1 MKARPLA
8 KREAAIGIGVCALI
22 AILQIDQT
30 LSAQQA
36 AGPQLVIES
45 AAPDASGQT
54 LTIRGSG
61 FGSRPLVTL
70 ELLPV
75 TVQFAVDSQ
84 IVAAVP
90 VSVMPAGKY
99 VLTISRG
106 SSPAENASIQITLG
120 NTPPQAA
127 SATAAPTAQQPTLTL
142 AALEAAARV
151 GDRVI
156 SVGDVDREW
165 SRTDPAAYLALARE
179 LYERRRRAADK
190 MVADELIAREAAA
203 RGLTPEALLEQ
214 EIPKRTIT
222 TPDSA
227 VLALYQTLGDRARG
241 ASLEQ
246 MRPALRAWLA
256 RVTEPELARMTYVE
270 ELMKVSTR
278 GTILL
283 EAPRVQV
290 NRTAQDITLGPPTAA
305 VEIVAFGDFE
315 SLEYAVLAQAFGWVR
330 ETFGDRVRLVFKY
343 LPVTAPSSMTIAEAA
358 ACANAQGRFW
368 PFHDAVVTRTGPLD
382 TARLKA
388 LASDTGLNRGAF
400 DLCLDRDE
408 FAPQIRLAV
417 AEAERYAITS
427 SPSFLVNGRL
437 APPPP
442 SFLPPREFFT
452 RIIEEELLRQSRT
465 STPNR

>member
-1 MKARPLA
+1 
-8 KREAAIGIGVCALI
+8 
-22 AILQIDQT
+22 
-30 LSAQQA
+30 
-36 AGPQLVIES
+36 
-45 AAPDASGQT
+45 
-54 LTIRGSG
+54 
-61 FGSRPLVTL
+61 
-70 ELLPV
+70 
-75 TVQFAVDSQ
+75 
-84 IVAAVP
+84 
-90 VSVMPAGKY
+90 
-99 VLTISRG
+99 
-106 SSPAENASIQITLG
+106 
-120 NTPPQAA
+120 
-127 SATAAPTAQQPTLTL
+127 
-142 AALEAAARV
+142 V

-156 SVGDVDREW
+156 AVGEVDREW
-165 SRTDPAAYLALARE
+165 SRTDPSAYLALARE

-190 MVADELIAREAAA
+190 MMADELIAREAAA

-214 EIPKRTIT
+214 EIPRRTIT

-227 VLALYQTLGDRARG
+227 VFALYQTLGDRARG

-246 MRPALRAWLA
+246 MKPALRAWLA
-256 RVTEPELARMTYVE
+256 RVTEPELARMTYIE

-330 ETFGDRVRLVFKY
+330 ETFGDRVRFVFKY
-343 LPVTAPSSMTIAEAA
+343 LPVTAPSSITLAEAA
-358 ACANAQGRFW
+358 ACANAQGKFW
-368 PFHDAVVTRTGPLD
+368 PFHDAIVARTGPLD

-388 LASDTGLNRGAF
+388 MASETGLNRSAF
-400 DLCLDRDE
+400 DPCLDRDE
-408 FAPQIRLAV
+408 FASQIRQAA

-442 SFLPPREFFT
+442 SVLPPREFFT
-452 RIIEEELLRQSRT
+452 RIIEEELLHQSKAAVK
-465 STPNR
+465 

>member
-1 MKARPLA
+1 MNARSLTD
-8 KREAAIGIGVCALI
+8 AAIRVGLCVLI
-22 AILQIDQT
+22 SNQASPA
-30 LSAQQA
+30 LSAQA
-36 AGPQLVIES
+36 AAQLVIES

-54 LTIRGSG
+54 MTIRGSG

-70 ELLPV
+70 DLLPV
-75 TVQFAVDSQ
+75 NVQYAIDSQ
-84 IVAAVP
+84 IVAVVP
-90 VSVMPAGKY
+90 VNMMPAGKY
-99 VLTISRG
+99 VLTVSRG
-106 SSPAENASIQITLG
+106 SSPAENASLQITLG
-120 NTPPQAA
+120 A
-127 SATAAPTAQQPTLTL
+127 SAAPTALQPALTM
-142 AALEAAARV
+142 AASEAAARV

-156 SVGDVDREW
+156 SIQDVDREW

-190 MVADELIAREAAA
+190 MVADELIARESAA
-203 RGLTPEALLEQ
+203 RGLTPDALLEQ
-214 EIPKRTIT
+214 ELRKRTIT

-241 ASLEQ
+241 ATLEQ
-246 MRPALRAWLA
+246 MRPALRAWLT
-256 RVTEPELARMTYVE
+256 RVTEPEIAKMNYVE

-278 GTILL
+278 GTVLL

-290 NRTAQDITLGPPTAA
+290 ERTAEDITLGPATAP

-315 SLEYAVLAQAFGWVR
+315 SLEYAVLAQAFGWVH
-330 ETFGDRVRLVFKY
+330 ETFGDRIRLVFKY
-343 LPVTAPSSMTIAEAA
+343 LPVTAPSSMTLAEAA

-368 PFHDAVVTRTGPLD
+368 PFHDAIVARTGPLD

-388 LASDTGLNRGAF
+388 LASDTGLDRGAF
-400 DLCLDRDE
+400 DPCLDRDE
-408 FAPQIRLAV
+408 FASQIRQAV

-437 APPPP
+437 APAPP

-465 STPNR
+465 AAPNR